1 MATVYLFDGTQ
12 SGTADGSYSDP
23 YDLSNVSSADTAAGV
38 GGTVIF
44 KDGNYTMNADLTLG
58 SVDNVNYQG
67 ESKNGVTIT
76 SSVQGNQGYQLKLGA
91 GNYKSFTV
99 SNLKFVDTGASN
111 QRGGVLVM
119 TASNERITIKECTF
133 LNLWARFGCVF
144 GRYELIANFPAGTP
158 AESTLTVQNC
168 VIELA
173 DSASTVAGDN
183 PRLHRLRDGATA
195 QGTFIGNTIYQKGII
210 AHLFKTDSTQH
221 TIKNNIFVADT
232 STPICNNSLN
242 NLPQTESN
250 NLFYNWS
257 DSVLVADS
265 SKNRLVADPVFV
277 DSTNSDYRL
286 RPSSPCIG
294 AGTSS

>member
-1 MATVYLFDGTQ
+1 MATVYIFNGTQ

-23 YDLSNVSSADTAAGV
+23 YDLSNVSSADTAAQV

-44 KDGNYTMNADLTLG
+44 KDGNYTMNANLTLG

-67 ESKNGVTIT
+67 ESENGVTIT
-76 SSVQGNQGYQLKLGA
+76 SSVQGTQGHQLQLGA
-91 GNYKSFTV
+91 GNFKSFTV
-99 SNLKFVDTGASN
+99 SNLKFVDTGGST
-111 QRGGVLVM
+111 GKSGVQVI

-133 LNLWARFGCVF
+133 LNLFANFRNVF
-144 GRYELIANFPAGTP
+144 GRSNTLSTYSAGTP
-158 AESTLTVQNC
+158 GESTLTVQNC

-173 DSASTVAGDN
+173 DAGTPAAGEN
-183 PRLHRLRDGATA
+183 PRLHRLRDTATA
-195 QGTFIGNTIYQKGII
+195 QGTFIGNTIYQKGTV
-210 AHLFKTDSTQH
+210 AHLFKSVSTQH

-232 STPICNNSLN
+232 STLICNNNLN
-242 NLPQTESN
+242 LLPQTESN

-265 SKNRLVADPVFV
+265 SKNRLVADPQFV
-277 DSTNSDYRL
+277 DSTSGDYRL
-286 RPSSPCIG
+286 RPTSPCIG

>member
-23 YDLSNVSSADTAAGV
+23 YDLSNVSSADTAAQV
-38 GGTVIF
+38 GGLVIF
-44 KDGNYTMNADLTLG
+44 KDGNYTMNANLTLG

-76 SSVQGNQGYQLKLGA
+76 SGVQGTQGYQLLLGA
-91 GNYKSFTV
+91 GNYKSFTI
-99 SNLKFVDTGASN
+99 SNLKFVDTGGST
-111 QRGGVLVM
+111 GKSGVEVK
-119 TASNERITIKECTF
+119 TATNERITIKECTF
-133 LNLWARFGCVF
+133 LNLFANFRNVF
-144 GRYELIANFPAGTP
+144 GRSNPITNYPAGTP
-158 AESTLTVQNC
+158 GESTLTVQNC

-173 DSASTVAGDN
+173 DAGTATAGEN
-183 PRLHRLRDGATA
+183 PRLHRIRDTATA
-195 QGTFIGNTIYQKGII
+195 QGTFIGNTIYQKGTT
-210 AHLFKTDSTQH
+210 AHLFKSVSTQH

-232 STPICNNSLN
+232 STGICNGNLN
-242 NLPQTESN
+242 NLPQIESH

-277 DSTNSDYRL
+277 ESANSDYRL
-286 RPSSPCIG
+286 RPTSPCIG

>member
-1 MATVYLFDGTQ
+1 MPTVYLFDGTQ

-23 YDLSNVSSADTAAGV
+23 YDLSNVSSADTAAQV

-44 KDGNYTMNADLTLG
+44 KDGNYTMNANLTLG

-76 SSVQGNQGYQLKLGA
+76 SSVQGTQGHQLQLGA

-99 SNLKFVDTGASN
+99 SNLKFVDTGGST
-111 QRGGVLVM
+111 GKSGVLVR
-119 TASNERITIKECTF
+119 TESNQRITIKECTF
-133 LNLWARFGCVF
+133 LNLFANFHCVF
-144 GRYELIANFPAGTP
+144 GRSNPSTNYSGTGL
-158 AESTLTVQNC
+158 ESTLTVQNC
-168 VIELA
+168 IIELA
-173 DSASTVAGDN
+173 DAGSATAGDN
-183 PRLHRLRDGATA
+183 PRLHRLRDTATA
-195 QGTFIGNTIYQKGII
+195 SGIFTGNTIYQKGTT
-210 AHLFKTDSTQH
+210 AHLFKSVSTQH

-232 STPICNNSLN
+232 STGICNNNLN

-294 AGTSS
+294 AGTAS

>member
-1 MATVYLFDGTQ
+1 MPTVYIFNGTQ

-23 YDLSNVSSADTAAGV
+23 YDLSNVSSADTAAQV

-44 KDGNYTMNADLTLG
+44 KDGNYTMSADLTLG
-58 SVDNVNYQG
+58 SVDNVDYQG

-76 SSVQGNQGYQLKLGA
+76 SSTQGSQGYQLKLGA

-99 SNLKFVDTGASN
+99 SNLKFVDTG
-111 QRGGVLVM
+111 GGTGKSGVDVI
-119 TASNERITIKECTF
+119 TATNERITIKECTF
-133 LNLWARFGCVF
+133 LNLFANFNKVF
-144 GRYELIANFPAGTP
+144 GRANPISNYPAGTP
-158 AESTLTVQNC
+158 GESTLTIQNC
-168 VIELA
+168 IIELA
-173 DSASTVAGDN
+173 DAGTATAGDN
-183 PRLHRLRDGATA
+183 PRLHRLRDTATA
-195 QGTFIGNTIYQKGII
+195 QGTFTGNTIYQKGTT
-210 AHLFKTDSTQH
+210 AHLFKSVSTQH

-232 STPICNNSLN
+232 STGICNNNLN
-242 NLPQTESN
+242 LLPQTESN

-277 DSTNSDYRL
+277 DSTSGDYRL
-286 RPSSPCIG
+286 RPTSPCIG